1 MPEKFRVTVSKD
13 VWGDEREPKWLCLYS
28 AVHTAESLATVLP
41 MLANGLTPDAE
52 LTVTRMREV
61 ESRYGEE

>member
-1 MPEKFRVTVSKD
+1 MPEKFRVTVSKN
-13 VWGDEREPKWLCLYS
+13 VWGDEPKWVCLYS

-52 LTVTRMREV
+52 LTVTRMRV
-61 ESRYGEE
+61 ESRYAGL

>member
-1 MPEKFRVTVSKD
+1 MNEKFRVTVSKQF
-13 VWGDEREPKWLCLYS
+13 WSDEREPKVISLYS
-28 AVHTAESLATVLP
+28 AVHSIESLATVLP

-52 LTVTRMREV
+52 LTVTRVRV